1 MRSHPPCASTGRLPL
16 LLRLGDYAAGVATA
30 VGAATAVHALIG
42 TGSDMVLA
50 MLAGMALGLLSHLLV
65 LGVAGPFVG
74 FFQVMAPG
82 GLIGMYGG
90 ALFAMRDS
98 MQAASWSHALGV
110 AVVFGLAVV
119 AAVDLYDRALR
130 PNPTSGAEESRAG

>member
-1 MRSHPPCASTGRLPL
+1 MRSHPPCASTGRPPL
-16 LLRLGDYAAGVATA
+16 LLRLGDYAAGVATS
-30 VGAATAVHALIG
+30 VAAASAVHALVG

-50 MLAGMALGLLSHLLV
+50 MLAGMALGLLAHLLV
-65 LGVAGPFVG
+65 LAVAGPFVG

-98 MQAASWSHALGV
+98 MQAASWSRAIGV

-130 PNPTSGAEESRAG
+130 TNSMSSSEEGRAQ

>member
-1 MRSHPPCASTGRLPL
+1 LW
-16 LLRLGDYAAGVATA
+16 
-30 VGAATAVHALIG
+30 
-42 TGSDMVLA
+42 
-50 MLAGMALGLLSHLLV
+50 
-65 LGVAGPFVG
+65 G

-130 PNPTSGAEESRAG
+130 SNPTSGAEAKRAG